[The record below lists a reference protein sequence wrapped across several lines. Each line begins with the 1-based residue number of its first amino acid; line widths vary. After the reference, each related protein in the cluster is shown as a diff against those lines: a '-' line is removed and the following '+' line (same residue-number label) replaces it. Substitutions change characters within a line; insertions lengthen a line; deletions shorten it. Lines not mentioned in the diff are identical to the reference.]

1 MLEGKT
7 ALVIGANGSIA
18 EASATLLARDGATV
32 VAMARRAEAAE
43 AVKARIEA
51 AVPGAQVIAHVG
63 DTAGEEGVKAGVQA
77 AYDVA
82 GRLDIVIATV
92 GGGGMSKLLDYD
104 FARFREDFEINIYP
118 DFLAVRYAAPL
129 MKARGGAIVCV
140 SSTAAVLA
148 FDMLTAYCAGKAALD
163 QFVRVAAEELGE
175 YGIRVNA
182 VRPGLTASTSTQPM
196 VDFEAMHQR
205 FLEQIP
211 LGHSGEPMDQAE
223 AIRFLAGPESK
234 WLTGQSIAVD
244 GGNELR
250 RAPNVYDLVSG
261 AAG

>member
-1 MLEGKT
+1 
-7 ALVIGANGSIA
+7 
-18 EASATLLARDGATV
+18 
-32 VAMARRAEAAE
+32 
-43 AVKARIEA
+43 
-51 AVPGAQVIAHVG
+51 
-63 DTAGEEGVKAGVQA
+63 
-77 AYDVA
+77 
-82 GRLDIVIATV
+82 
-92 GGGGMSKLLDYD
+92 
-104 FARFREDFEINIYP
+104 
-118 DFLAVRYAAPL
+118 
-129 MKARGGAIVCV
+129 
-140 SSTAAVLA
+140 
-148 FDMLTAYCAGKAALD
+148 
-163 QFVRVAAEELGE
+163 
-175 YGIRVNA
+175 
-182 VRPGLTASTSTQPM
+182 M

>member
-1 MLEGKT
+1 
-7 ALVIGANGSIA
+7 
-18 EASATLLARDGATV
+18 
-32 VAMARRAEAAE
+32 MARRQDAVD
-43 AVKARIEA
+43 AVKASIEA
-51 AVPGAQVIAHVG
+51 AVPGARIVGHVG
-63 DTAGEEGVKAGVQA
+63 DTASEEGVKAGVQA

-104 FARFREDFEINIYP
+104 LEGFKRDFEVNLYP

-129 MKARGGAIVCV
+129 MKAHGGSIVCV

-182 VRPGLTASTSTQPM
+182 VRPGLTLSASTRPM
-196 VDFEAMHQR
+196 VDFDAMHQR

-211 LGHSGEPMDQAE
+211 LGHTGEPMDQAE

-250 RAPNVYDLVSG
+250 RAPNVADLVQP
-261 AAG
+261 AAA